1 MVFEYAGQEVATVHI
16 TVNDGKDIPNEL
28 IYGTIKGYKVNR
40 ETGDK
45 ISGALFGLFRADE
58 TSFTENNAFLTAE
71 SGEDGVFTFENVVY
85 GSYTV
90 RELRPAA
97 GYLDDPV
104 SQSDDLLR
112 TGTQKAVRRQQRHP

>member
-16 TVNDGKDIPNEL
+16 TVNDGNEIPNEL

-58 TSFTENNAFLTAE
+58 TSFTENNALLTAE

-97 GYLDDPV
+97 GYLENETV
-104 SQSDDLLR
+104 Y
-112 TGTQKAVRRQQRHP
+112 AVTVDKERAAPCGWLS

>member
-1 MVFEYAGQEVATVHI
+1 M
-16 TVNDGKDIPNEL
+16 NDGNEIPNEL

-58 TSFTENNAFLTAE
+58 SSFTENNALLTAE

-90 RELRPAA
+90 RELRPA
-97 GYLDDPV
+97 
-104 SQSDDLLR
+104 LR
-112 TGTQKAVRRQQRHP
+112 SP